1 MEERSYIYELRLR
14 LAVPLEGKVSRE
26 EVLQALK
33 GFVQEERGRI
43 EKKHREGAGGREV
56 VLSLTNLVDVVIQD
70 LFRQADSSWKTLKK
84 GSEGC
89 ALVALGGYGRRELNP
104 ASDVDIMLLYP
115 KREDVYLPAIA
126 DYVFHMLWDIGFVL
140 GNAYRSIN
148 DCLEIADSDPTSLT
162 SMLEARFLAGRKAVF
177 DRFRRSLRRHVTPKK
192 ASALIERKLE
202 EQEAR
207 HRRYGSSI
215 YLQEPNVKESPG
227 GLRDLHTALWIAR
240 ARAGISG
247 LEGLAKEGLLTPGE
261 LERCLRALD
270 FLLRIRSELHF
281 ISEGKHDVLSFSL
294 QERAA
299 ANLGFFDTEQIFGVE
314 RFLQRYYLCAKEI
327 HLLSKS
333 VIERC
338 LKERSLVEEAMRR
351 LKAREIGDDFTVI
364 DRQIHI
370 PPRHRGLFQED
381 PVRLIKVFWYAQQ
394 MGYELSQ
401 ETQDLIRANLHL
413 IGDGFRRSNRALGFF
428 LAILREP
435 VGAAKM
441 VRMMHELGVLSAYI
455 PEFAPLVCLVQ
466 FDVYHKYTVD
476 EHTFI
481 ALENLEVLYR
491 IEDPFTQEL
500 RAIAKELKKPEIL
513 KLAILF
519 HDIGKGEG
527 RGHVEKGVR
536 LTKQVLDRMGFPEQ
550 DVEEITFLVA
560 EHLTMSHIAQYRDLD
575 DEPMIVE
582 FAKKVGNVD
591 RLKLLYLL
599 TYLDMKAVGPQVW
612 NEWKGALLWELYLK
626 THTVLTRGVEAE
638 ADLVRAAKVRSELL
652 SELCDGFPYEL
663 LEEHL
668 DQVPIRYLLT
678 TPRAKVAAHLALVE
692 QVLRGEEAAAQ
703 WTHYPLVGYT
713 EFIVCAFGRLGRF
726 AQIAGTLTANG
737 INILSAQVYAR
748 KDGLFIRTFQVND
761 GRGSAVLEEETW
773 QNVMRD
779 LLAVLRGEV
788 DVRGLIK
795 SKRREI
801 LAKPLRKGPPPP
813 TRVEFDNVVSES
825 YTVIDV
831 RTQDRLGLLYLISST
846 LSKLQIDLRLA
857 KITTEDDRVVDVFYV
872 TEKDGGKILD
882 EGRMEEVKLALERA
896 IAEGLL

>member
-1 MEERSYIYELRLR
+1 MEERSYTHELRL
-14 LAVPLEGKVSRE
+14 AASLEGKVKRE

-33 GFVQEERGRI
+33 GFIQEERGRI
-43 EKKHREGAGGREV
+43 EKQHREGAGGREV
-56 VLSLTNLVDVVIQD
+56 VSSLTNLVDRVIRD
-70 LFRQADSSWKTLKK
+70 LFRQADSPWEPLRR

-104 ASDVDIMLLYP
+104 ASDVDYMLLYP
-115 KREDVYLPAIA
+115 KREDGYLHAIA
-126 DYVFHMLWDIGFVL
+126 DYIFYMLWDIGFVL
-140 GNAYRSIN
+140 GNSFRSIK
-148 DCLEIADSDPTSLT
+148 DCLEMADSDLTSLT
-162 SMLEARFLAGRKAVF
+162 SMLEARFLAGRRAIF
-177 DRFRRSLRRHVTPKK
+177 DRFRRSLRGSLTPKK
-192 ASALIERKLE
+192 VSTFVERKLE
-202 EQEAR
+202 EQERR

-240 ARAGISG
+240 AKSKAFD
-247 LEGLAKEGLLTPGE
+247 LEGLAREGLLTPGE

-270 FLLRIRSELHF
+270 FLLRLRNDLHYV
-281 ISEGKHDVLSFSL
+281 SEGKHDVLSFSL
-294 QERAA
+294 QERVAT
-299 ANLGFFDTEQIFGVE
+299 NLGFFDTGQIFGVE
-314 RFLQRYYLCAKEI
+314 RFMQQYYLCAKEI

-333 VIERC
+333 VVERC
-338 LKERSLVEEAMRR
+338 LKERSLVEEAMRK
-351 LKAREIGDDFTVI
+351 LKAREIGDDFAVI
-364 DRQIHI
+364 DRQIHV

-394 MGYELSQ
+394 MGYDLAQ
-401 ETQDLIRANLHL
+401 ETKDLIRANLRL
-413 IGDGFRRSNRALGFF
+413 IDDDFRQSNRALGFF

-435 VGAAKM
+435 LGAAKM
-441 VRMMHELGVLSAYI
+441 VRLMHELGVLQAYI
-455 PEFAPLVCLVQ
+455 PEFAPLTCLVQ

-491 IEDPFTQEL
+491 TEDPFTQEF
-500 RAIAKELKKPEIL
+500 RAIAQELKKPEVL

-536 LTKQVLDRMGFPEQ
+536 LTRQILDRMGFPEQ
-550 DVEEITFLVA
+550 DAEEITFLVQ
-560 EHLTMSHIAQYRDLD
+560 EHLTMSHIAQHRDLD

-582 FAKKVGNVD
+582 FAKQVQGVD

-599 TYLDMKAVGPQVW
+599 TYLDMKAVGPEVW
-612 NEWKGALLWELYLK
+612 NEWKGALLWELYLR

-638 ADLVRAAKVRSELL
+638 ADLIRAGKVRSELL
-652 SELCDGFPYEL
+652 AELCDGFPREL
-663 LEEHL
+663 VEEHL

-678 TPRAKVAAHLALVE
+678 TPKAKVAAHLALVE

-703 WTHYPLVGYT
+703 WTHYHLVGYT
-713 EFIVCAFGRLGRF
+713 EFIVSAFGRPGRF

-773 QNVMRD
+773 QNVMRN
-779 LLAVLRGEV
+779 LLAVLRGEA
-788 DVRGLIK
+788 DVRELIR
-795 SKRREI
+795 SKRKEI
-801 LAKPLRKGPPPP
+801 LARPLRKGPPPP

-825 YTVIDV
+825 YTVIDI

-846 LSKLQIDLRLA
+846 LSELQLDLRLA
-857 KITTEDDRVVDVFYV
+857 KITTEDDQVLDVFYV

-882 EGRMEEVKLALERA
+882 EGRMEEVREALERA